1 MLEIYLAAVGG
12 LALVLGLFSRKLR
25 DVPLSGPLL
34 AMAVGVVLGP
44 AVADVVEIPAAERD
58 AVLSTAAQLVLAVS
72 LMGIA
77 LRFPLREVR
86 PRLGQIALLIA
97 VVMVGM
103 AAIVAGLS
111 LLMLSFTFTSAWLLG
126 AALAPTDPV
135 LASSVV
141 SGEPAEQDLP
151 LHMRVLISIESG
163 ANDGL
168 ASPLVLIGIVAVTG
182 RSWDSGLTEIALRLG
197 VAVAVG
203 LILGDAAGR
212 LLTWAERHRDI
223 EHSAFLAF
231 ALSLTAFV
239 LGVVGLLGGEGVLG
253 VFVAGLSYNHRLTR
267 SELSEE
273 WEVQE
278 AINTVFILPVFT
290 LFGLVLPWSE
300 WAELGWLGVAFAAAV
315 LLLRRLPLLML
326 FRRPLGLGP
335 PEAAFTG
342 WFGPIGVAALFYL
355 AHAAERGASGA
366 TLWAAGSLVIAA
378 STLVHGVTATPFRQL
393 YARVNA
399 RDDSPADPLP

>member
-1 MLEIYLAAVGG
+1 MFEIYLAAVGG

-44 AVADVVEIPAAERD
+44 AVAGVVEIPAAERD
-58 AVLSTAAQLVLAVS
+58 TVLSTAAQLVLAVS
-72 LMGIA
+72 LMGVA
-77 LRFPLREVR
+77 LRFPLSKIR
-86 PRLGQIALLIA
+86 PRIGQVALLIA

-111 LLMLSFTFTSAWLLG
+111 LLILSLTLTSSWLLG

-151 LHMRVLISIESG
+151 LHLRVLVSIESG

-168 ASPLVLIGIVAVTG
+168 ASPLVVIGIVAITG
-182 RSWDSGLTEIALRLG
+182 RSWESGLGEIALLLG

-239 LGVVGLLGGEGVLG
+239 LGVVGLLGGEGILG
-253 VFVAGLSYNHRLTR
+253 VFVAGLAYNHRLTR

-278 AINTVFILPVFT
+278 AINTVFILPIFT
-290 LFGLVLPWSE
+290 LFGLVLPWSA
-300 WAELGWLGVAFAAAV
+300 WAALGWLGVAFATAV

-326 FRRPLGLGP
+326 FRRPLGLGR

-355 AHAAERGASGA
+355 THAAERGASG
-366 TLWAAGSLVIAA
+366 TTIWAAGSLVIAA
-378 STLVHGVTATPFRQL
+378 STVIHGVTATPFRQF
-393 YARVNA
+393 YAHLNR
-399 RDDSPADPLP
+399 RDDAHG